1 LKGSVDKAQVEK
13 VSTFLIDTV
22 KTNLLLLRVE
32 AQVSIPE
39 VVAKGEHY
47 KIEGNLG
54 GLLPVHG
61 EGSFS

>member
-13 VSTFLIDTV
+13 VSTFVVENV

-32 AQVSIPE
+32 ATVSVPE
-39 VVAKGEHY
+39 IVARGEHY

-61 EGSFS
+61 EGAFS

>member
-13 VSTFLIDTV
+13 VSTFVVESL

-32 AQVSIPE
+32 AKVSVPE
-39 VVAKGEHY
+39 IVASGERY

-61 EGSFS
+61 EGAFS

>member
-1 LKGSVDKAQVEK
+1 LKGSVDKVQVEK
-13 VSTFLIDTV
+13 VSTFVVDSV

-32 AQVSIPE
+32 AQVSVPE

-47 KIEGNLG
+47 KIQGDLG
-54 GLLPVHG
+54 GILPVHG